1 MWTFYLLKLTLKRTY
16 ENLTSLLEED
26 SAMYFILSIKL
37 QLNVL
42 KGQIYFNYFI
52 SMFKQVK
59 EGNEICY
66 RTIKTNVDKLV
77 LRK

>member
-1 MWTFYLLKLTLKRTY
+1 MLKFTLKRTY

-37 QLNVL
+37 KLNVL
-42 KGQIYFNYFI
+42 KGQIYFDYFI

-66 RTIKTNVDKLV
+66 RTIKTKC
-77 LRK
+77 RQIRFKKMTK